1 MLLQLQGVNKFY
13 GKVHALRG
21 VDLSLPEGSVGLLGP
36 NGAGKSTLLKIML
49 GLIPATNGSVQ
60 VMGFDAA
67 SRSLDL
73 RMRIGYMPE
82 QECYVAGL
90 DAVELCTYAGQLC
103 GLPGPEAR
111 ERAHAVLAYVGLE
124 DKRYLK
130 VHTYST
136 GQKQRVKLAQALV
149 HDPDLLLLDEPTN
162 GLDPRGRDEMLSLI
176 KELPEKRGCSIML
189 SSHLLPDVEAVCS
202 SAILLSEGQLIYS
215 GPIEK
220 MRGQEG
226 NLYEVR
232 VKADAARLVEV
243 LRGAGCQADLH
254 EDAIFVRLPPDHDPD
269 LIFSRALEA
278 KIQVRHLE
286 PSRLTLESAF
296 LRLLRSASEH
306 GAAATKAAAEL
317 ATTVAPEGSGEAAPA
332 RGAAATT
339 EGKHA

>member
-1 MLLQLQGVNKFY
+1 MLLHLQGVNKFY

-21 VDLSLPEGSVGLLGP
+21 LDLSLPEGSIGLLGP

-49 GLIPATNGSVQ
+49 GLLPPTNGAVQ
-60 VMGFDAA
+60 VMGFDAT

-73 RMRIGYMPE
+73 RQRIGYMPE
-82 QECYVAGL
+82 QDCYVAGL
-90 DAVELCTYAGQLC
+90 DAVELCTYAAQLC
-103 GLPGPEAR
+103 GLPAPEAR

-124 DKRYLK
+124 DKRYMK

-162 GLDPRGRDEMLSLI
+162 GLDPRGREEMLALI
-176 KELPEKRGCSIML
+176 QDLPEKRGCSIML
-189 SSHLLPDVEAVCS
+189 SSHQLPDVEAVCK
-202 SAILLSEGQLIYS
+202 SAILLNEGQLLYS

-232 VKADAARLVEV
+232 VKADAQRFCET
-243 LRGAGCQADLH
+243 LRGAGCEATLH
-254 EDAIFVRLPPDHDPD
+254 EESLLVRLPPDKDPD
-269 LIFSRALEA
+269 LIFARALETN
-278 KIQVRHLE
+278 IQVRHLE

-296 LRLLRSASEH
+296 LRMLAPAGVAAS
-306 GAAATKAAAEL
+306 AAAGAS
-317 ATTVAPEGSGEAAPA
+317 ATETPPP
-332 RGAAATT
+332 AATAAST
-339 EGKHA
+339 PASRGGDA